1 MHNEANIF
9 SQLTLL
15 HDLELKELT
24 KGVIVPEGG
33 VKENN
38 IHEVTNPSL
47 LKKASRHFTL
57 ARYLPGLILCLSI
70 ILSSRSC
77 YPRILPLLVPLRK
90 IATMIRRFEQQLCL
104 Q

>member
-38 IHEVTNPSL
+38 IHEVTNFSSL
-47 LKKASRHFTL
+47 EKASRHFSQVF
-57 ARYLPGLILCLSI
+57 ARVDTVLIYYLIL
-70 ILSSRSC
+70 
-77 YPRILPLLVPLRK
+77 
-90 IATMIRRFEQQLCL
+90 
-104 Q
+104 

>member
-1 MHNEANIF
+1 MPTAVNTKCWEYKLYHIC

-38 IHEVTNPSL
+38 IHKVIII
-47 LKKASRHFTL
+47 LKMRNHLQNYNHK
-57 ARYLPGLILCLSI
+57 LPEFLTQDLSI
-70 ILSSRSC
+70 LKEL
-77 YPRILPLLVPLRK
+77 LPKNSASANASEEDRHQDSE
-90 IATMIRRFEQQLCL
+90 I
-104 Q
+104 